1 MSLYQRQEAF
11 SLNTR
16 QSISVIGCGGVGY
29 WVAKFAAMSGIEK
42 IYLFDPDRLEDHNLN
57 RIDLPEKFVGMNK
70 AEATKISIGSIR
82 KGCSI
87 FSMPFKLQEHTFPRT
102 DWLVDCTDNYK
113 SQIENQNIAGKFKAL
128 YTKVGYDGYGI
139 SINDR
144 VAEWGEAEDGYTI
157 EPSWVVPASVIAAL
171 AVAKIMRFQ
180 GREFHSTIPQML
192 GEKTPTIKKFRSMEG

>member
-1 MSLYQRQEAF
+1 MALYDRQEQF
-11 SLNTR
+11 KLNKLQSLT
-16 QSISVIGCGGVGY
+16 IVGCGGVGY

-70 AEATKISIGSIR
+70 AEATKISIGAIR
-82 KGCSI
+82 EGCTV

-102 DWLVDCTDNYK
+102 DWLVDCTDNYN
-113 SQIENQNIAGKFKAL
+113 SQIENQKIASKYHAS

-139 SINDR
+139 SINDK

-157 EPSWVVPASVIAAL
+157 EPSWVVPASVIAAM

-180 GREFHSTIPQML
+180 DREFHSTIPQML
-192 GEKTPTIKKFRSMEG
+192 GVKTPTIKKIRSMEG